1 MNQDNTYRFSNP
13 LSPIEDIHYL
23 FHWVKLYPN
32 TNLRLWIMN
41 DWSFISNDFDGVP
54 LYRKKKENKFR
65 FKHTMHNSAF
75 TQTNSSYLRKY
86 NKFNNIS
93 NKRSDNHPDNHSDNH
108 PNNHSDNHPN
118 NHSDTDNTPLEE
130 IIIDSNDDSDY
141 EDQYRVSPLIDIKKK
156 KNEIIELKHN
166 YKSTQTSFFDKNF
179 SK

>member
-13 LSPIEDIHYL
+13 LSPIEDIHHL

-41 DWSFISNDFDGVP
+41 GWSFISNDFDSVP

-75 TQTNSSYLRKY
+75 TQTNKSFLRKH
-86 NKFNNIS
+86 NTFNNIS
-93 NKRSDNHPDNHSDNH
+93 NNHSNID
-108 PNNHSDNHPN
+108 D
-118 NHSDTDNTPLEE
+118 TPLEE
-130 IIIDSNDDSDY
+130 IIIENNDDCY
-141 EDQYRVSPLIDIKKK
+141 EDQYRVSPLVNIKKK

-166 YKSTQTSFFDKNF
+166 YKPTQSSFFDKNF